1 MTEKF
6 RGHLVEYDGTQW
18 IYSDDKT
25 PTVEGW
31 KERPCGHCGKH
42 FTPEGHDGCLG
53 TLSGV
58 MNACCGHGVESEAY
72 IQFLDGKCIRGE
84 NSIRIMELIKNSEVQ

>member
-6 RGHLVEYDGTQW
+6 RGHPVEYDGTQW
-18 IYSDDKT
+18 VYSDDKT

-42 FTPEGHDGCLG
+42 MTPEGHDGCLG
-53 TLSGV
+53 TLPGL
-58 MNACCGHGVESEAY
+58 MNACCGHGVTNEAY
-72 IQFLDGKCIRGE
+72 VQFMDGACVRGKGAVT
-84 NSIRIMELIKNSEVQ
+84 IMDVLKGEGN